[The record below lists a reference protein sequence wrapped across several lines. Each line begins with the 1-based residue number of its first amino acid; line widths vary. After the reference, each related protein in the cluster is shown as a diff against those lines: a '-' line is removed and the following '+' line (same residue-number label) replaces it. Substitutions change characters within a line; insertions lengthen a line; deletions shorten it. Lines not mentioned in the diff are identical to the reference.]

1 MHALEEL
8 RRLGF
13 EVEALGDKVRVRHPT
28 QNPPPDALPLLEYL
42 RKHKAEVLTK
52 LTVPSPDEPSDEGNA
67 NDILCEVAAEASAS
81 PPALPLGVRL
91 VSYAPKKPPVG
102 IESWSVVTDVEKF
115 IQATLADLD
124 ARLNNPV
131 AIHGGWSVWQMLDR
145 LQQVGLT
152 VEIEKP

>member
-1 MHALEEL
+1 MRALEQL

-13 EVEALGDKVRVRHPT
+13 EIAALGDKVRVRHPAR
-28 QNPPPDALPLLEYL
+28 NPPPEALPLLEHL
-42 RKHKAEVLTK
+42 RKHKAEVLAK
-52 LTVPSPDEPSDEGNA
+52 LTVPSHDEPSNEGNA

-81 PPALPLGVRL
+81 PPPLPLGVRL
-91 VSYAPKKPPVG
+91 VSYAPKKPPIG
-102 IESWSVVTDVEKF
+102 IESWSVVTDVETF
-115 IQATLADLD
+115 IRTTLADLD

-145 LQQVGLT
+145 LRQVGLE